1 MKNHQF
7 SSKKYEKSYF
17 HEKSNLH
24 TGVSVFCDQKMTKKQ
39 SKITNF
45 HTKNM
50 IICIRSP
57 YIFVENDCESR
68 GFDALYLNVK
78 FTFRVSLTYRRVVF
92 LRSKNN
98 QKTVQNH
105 EFLYKKYDH
114 LYTFSM
120 YLCWKSN
127 FIFSILER
135 MFFRLSVYLSRKIV
149 VKNDDFRSRMLLLL
163 AGWLATGFT
172 VLIVKVI

>member
-1 MKNHQF
+1 MNGAYIPACRFFFWLIVIRNVSKIINFHRKVMKNHQF

-24 TGVSVFCDQKMTKKQ
+24 TGVSFFCDQKMTKKQ

-45 HTKNM
+45 HTKNT

-57 YIFVENDCESR
+57 FIFVENDCESR
-68 GFDALYLNVK
+68 GFDALSLNEK
-78 FTFRVSLTYRRVVF
+78 FSFRVPLTYRRVAF
-92 LRSKNN
+92 LWSKNN

-114 LYTFSM
+114 LYTFSI
-120 YLCWKSN
+120 YLCLGN
-127 FIFSILER
+127 DFIFSFSERVLLRIL
-135 MFFRLSVYLSRKIV
+135 
-149 VKNDDFRSRMLLLL
+149 
-163 AGWLATGFT
+163 
-172 VLIVKVI
+172 